1 MNQKLLAQ
9 KREKKTLARRTEM
22 RQRIK
27 QFGDTESPALRQQRL
42 EHNEAIRAYRHN
54 LEHEKIVAYL
64 GMFDA
69 VKAPGTRV

>member
-22 RQRIK
+22 RERIK

-42 EHNEAIRAYRHN
+42 EHNEGVRARRDS
-54 LEHEKIVAYL
+54 L
-64 GMFDA
+64 
-69 VKAPGTRV
+69 R